1 MGKEPEVLVEWK
13 QPGPSAQP
21 ASLMVTRQLI
31 NEKPAFIEIRVQSPS
46 KDGLS
51 QGSVAAILIPLRD
64 WDDVQLKLM
73 A

>member
-1 MGKEPEVLVEWK
+1 
-13 QPGPSAQP
+13 
-21 ASLMVTRQLI
+21 MVTRQLI